1 MTEETSNE
9 ATNEPSTRVPRRRW
23 IAILPVVIA
32 VLLGGVFA
40 KRLADVKDGLDPTVL
55 QSVLLNTPVPDL
67 DLPPLPGRDRVA
79 DGIKTEHLK
88 GEVSLVNIWGSWCIA
103 CLAEHP
109 LLMAIQG
116 QSDVP
121 IHGIA
126 WRDDPQASLKWL
138 GRHGDPY
145 SRIGQD
151 PISEAAIA
159 FGVTGAPETF
169 VVDANGI
176 IRYKHTGPISPDD
189 WSNTI
194 QPLIEQLRQ

>member
-1 MTEETSNE
+1 MTDETTDT
-9 ATNEPSTRVPRRRW
+9 ASTRVQRNRW
-23 IAILPVVIA
+23 IAIVPVVIA

-55 QSVLLNTPVPDL
+55 QSVLLNTPVPEL
-67 DLPPLPGRDRVA
+67 DLPPLPGRERGD
-79 DGIKTEHLK
+79 DGLKTEHLK

-109 LLMAIQG
+109 LLMAIEA

-126 WRDDPQASLKWL
+126 WRDDPQASVKWL
-138 GRHGDPY
+138 GRNGDPY

-169 VVDANGI
+169 VVDADGV

-189 WSNTI
+189 WTNTL